1 MASRWVRFLDA
12 KSCHINAL
20 QSSLGS
26 FCKICP
32 ALPRRPASPPPGAP
46 YNKDHTAG
54 HRLTG
59 TDRSVESK
67 KSLSIRLLAGL
78 LCSLIALALY
88 AGYTATQ
95 LRVLRRLQTE
105 IIDRNRRDSLL
116 LVRVQNDLNLLGLG
130 MRDMLDA
137 HDGYPLTAWRSQFQR
152 IRFDLEDAMAREAAV
167 APAGRTADQSRYL
180 ASSVAQFWDALG
192 RTFDLAARD
201 EDEARAQVRLSL
213 QARQAAL
220 SAAVLR
226 TQAIHGQVERNLYI
240 FLTAMLV
247 LLAAVSAYLIGYNR
261 RVFDRVTTLS
271 RRRSELAQQLISMQE
286 STFRSISRELH
297 DDFGQILTAVGTML
311 QRAGRLA
318 AANPEALRIEL
329 REVHEIVQA
338 ALEKVRSLSQ
348 ALHPVMLEEVGFES
362 AVDTYLPVF
371 ERRTGIAVRYT
382 KSGAGGEIPRELA
395 IHLYRVLQEA
405 LNNVARHSGSKQ
417 VEVRLTRSPARIT
430 LEIEDHG
437 AGFRDTGRAGL
448 GLVSM
453 RERAELAGGSIE
465 FAKGAAGGALVRM
478 SAPVAAEET
487 HVAVGS

>member
-1 MASRWVRFLDA
+1 M
-12 KSCHINAL
+12 
-20 QSSLGS
+20 
-26 FCKICP
+26 
-32 ALPRRPASPPPGAP
+32 
-46 YNKDHTAG
+46 
-54 HRLTG
+54 
-59 TDRSVESK
+59 ESK

-220 SAAVLR
+220 SAAVSRLLVQNNESEEQAALR

-487 HVAVGS
+487 HVAAGS